1 MALLL
6 GGLSGLPEAHAQVIV
21 AAPQRPDV
29 FYVRMAGRILSRE
42 GKPIPFAT
50 AYNRTS
56 KKGVVADS
64 GGFFTMVLSNKDT
77 VEIRHVGYR
86 PLLYMKP
93 PGRNGNYYEDILL
106 QEASLELKEVT
117 IYRKRAPLRTI
128 AINPDYKRA
137 DPFQIY
143 LFGAGKPRNPQRA
156 GLGSPVTALY
166 EAFSRREQNNRKLEQ
181 LKAERELHD
190 LASIRYNEYY
200 VESLTGLHGLD
211 LQAFMGYCPL
221 QPQFIIS
228 SSDYELAASVLNCY
242 RRFMNDL

>member
-6 GGLSGLPEAHAQVIV
+6 AGLTGLREAYAQVIV

-29 FYVRMAGRILSRE
+29 FYVRMAGRILSRD
-42 GKPIPFAT
+42 GKPIPYAT

-64 GGFFTMVLSNKDT
+64 GGFFTIVLSNKDT
-77 VEIRHVGYR
+77 VEIRHVGFR

-106 QEASLELKEVT
+106 QEVSLELKEVT

-143 LFGAGKPRNPQRA
+143 LFGAGKPRSNEPA
-156 GLGSPVTALY
+156 GLGSPITALY
-166 EAFSRREQNNRKLEQ
+166 QAFSRSEKNKRKLEK
-181 LKAERELHD
+181 LKAERELQD

-200 VESLTGLHGLD
+200 VESLTGLHGQD

-221 QPQFIIS
+221 QPQFVIS
-228 SSDYELAASVLNCY
+228 ASDYELAASVLNCY